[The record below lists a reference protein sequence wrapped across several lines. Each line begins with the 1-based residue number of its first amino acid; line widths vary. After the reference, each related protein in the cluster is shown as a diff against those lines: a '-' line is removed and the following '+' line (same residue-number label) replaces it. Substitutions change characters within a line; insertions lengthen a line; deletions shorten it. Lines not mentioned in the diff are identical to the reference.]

1 MTGLWLG
8 INLGLELINK
18 FQIFQSQMPR
28 RESARRNHPLARE
41 CDIIETL
48 HMRLTL
54 LQMTFGKH
62 IERKHICFFPG
73 EVCWWHW
80 PSYPNILMTRFW
92 TKSFASWTTSLRP
105 TLLVGRTRWRTSCST
120 WAPWRWST
128 SRRTSSLPY
137 LRLHISEAI
146 FSSSHRRSPRPP
158 RDSPQGLDLTPR
170 CQAEPALWALHALNR
185 PCPTILVSR
194 STPWTFELIC
204 NFQLRMNTRKWAPPD
219 GRWHRSPT
227 WCSGRGSEGSG
238 LGWRNTTRSS
248 MRSNGE

>member
-1 MTGLWLG
+1 
-8 INLGLELINK
+8 
-18 FQIFQSQMPR
+18 
-28 RESARRNHPLARE
+28 
-41 CDIIETL
+41 
-48 HMRLTL
+48 
-54 LQMTFGKH
+54 
-62 IERKHICFFPG
+62 
-73 EVCWWHW
+73 
-80 PSYPNILMTRFW
+80 MTRFW
-92 TKSFASWTTSLRP
+92 TKSFASWTTSLLP
-105 TLLVGRTRWRTSCST
+105 TLLVGRTRWRTSYST

-137 LRLHISEAI
+137 LRLHISEAT

-204 NFQLRMNTRKWAPPD
+204 NFQLRMNTRKWAPPG

-227 WCSGRGSEGSG
+227 WCSGRGSGGSG

-248 MRSNGE
+248 MRSNGEEIIWALSLTLKLWRTGSYNKCWSTFVSGNWRRPNPKWTARPNRCRSMRAEWMTMTRSLRRTRENLVHFLR